1 MSVGGA
7 VIEPRGMPASRE
19 VINALIRSADEA
31 MYKAKRQPGHHVQM
45 VYDLSGSEP
54 SREAV

>member
-1 MSVGGA
+1 MAVGGA
-7 VIEPRGMPASRE
+7 VSEPREMTGSHE

-31 MYKAKRQPGHHVQM
+31 TYKAKRQPGHHVPM